1 MYKGVKQA
9 TGKPTKKI
17 APLTYKTGNFI
28 TDRDKQMKGW
38 VGHYLNLYSRENFV
52 TLEARDKTKNLPKME
67 EFDPESTLAK
77 FSKAIDALA
86 CDRAPEYIIPRD
98 NINYWK
104 PALLEPLHGLQCLC
118 WREGKVPLDMRDT
131 KITTLYKIRVSTEA
145 EITTGISLCLSI
157 VRKVFARVVL
167 VCLQVFAEHIHPKS

>member
-104 PALLEPLHGLQCLC
+104 PALLEPLQGH
-118 WREGKVPLDMRDT
+118 
-131 KITTLYKIRVSTEA
+131 A
-145 EITTGISLCLSI
+145 
-157 VRKVFARVVL
+157 
-167 VCLQVFAEHIHPKS
+167 